1 MIQKRKYSSRSNPR
15 LGLCVIGLLR
25 SSLIINVLFQVI
37 GSVWNDKWGMQ
48 CKKKKKIMVRAL
60 LYLCFWMPVLLRTDR
75 VPVRTVKVHL
85 AKLFLQSHF
94 GKFCHVPD
102 QSRWS
107 QTTVHSHFTGTVEL
121 FFDGVPFSLRRIS
134 VFELAYISQSI
145 CETKEQQ
152 WGREKIK
159 ASRITV
165 WRMAARKKPPRIA
178 VWRDRRPV
186 PASLILQVRVVH
198 LERI

>member
-121 FFDGVPFSLRRIS
+121 FPTVFPFPWGVFPFSSLPTFRNPYARLKSNSGAARRLKRVASPFDAWLHVKNRRESLFDVIGVPFQRR
-134 VFELAYISQSI
+134 
-145 CETKEQQ
+145 
-152 WGREKIK
+152 
-159 ASRITV
+159 
-165 WRMAARKKPPRIA
+165 
-178 VWRDRRPV
+178 
-186 PASLILQVRVVH
+186 
-198 LERI
+198 